1 MKHIDGEKM
10 SEKIQNFTSIENKI
24 MTSGL
29 SLKALGLF
37 LFLKSKNKDWRFSIL
52 KINKEV
58 KEGRESISSAV
69 QELEKANLIQ
79 RKKEKNE
86 KGQFEFTFVFLDTEK
101 TEEDKPKPTP
111 KPKPK
116 RKPVVKKSPP
126 KLEENKPEENLFP
139 ESEKPKEEEPKT
151 PTTTN
156 EDGKLYAKMVEI
168 YFDWFKGLS
177 GVSPKFGQAEGA
189 SMKQIIN
196 YLKILYKDNRS
207 EGENEFEEVTKMFS
221 FIFSHW
227 NLIDQFLQKQTKLTQ
242 INSNIQNIINDIKNG
257 HKRKQSN
264 SKDKSAN
271 ARGERLQDAFGRIDE
286 MLSNK
291 K

>member
-1 MKHIDGEKM
+1 M
-10 SEKIQNFTSIENKI
+10 SEKNQNFTTIENKI

-52 KINKEV
+52 NINKEV

-111 KPKPK
+111 KPKSK

-126 KLEENKPEENLFP
+126 KIEEPKTEENLFP
-139 ESEKPKEEEPKT
+139 EPEPPKEEEPKT
-151 PTTTN
+151 PTPTKS
-156 EDGKLYAKMVEI
+156 EDGKLYSEMVNI
-168 YFDWFKGLS
+168 YFKWFEGLS
-177 GVSPKFGQAEGA
+177 GVKPKFGQAEGA

-196 YLKILYKDNRS
+196 YFKILYKDNRS

-227 NLIDQFLQKQTKLTQ
+227 NLIDPFLQKQTKLTQ